1 MKRFAVYS
9 GCALLLIATAA
20 DAATIAIGTGARRL
34 IFRVGAGSGAAGGST
49 GTINVV
55 TFTVPA
61 ANVGDGTAIVGTVAP
76 ASPDC
81 PAGTVVIDAQARTTA
96 GAGNSRNVT
105 ISANSSVALIAGAFT
120 IPFTQIDWI
129 SSTPGGIACL
139 ATPTT
144 IPSGT
149 FTGAAGQSLYQA
161 PGTFPSPAQA
171 CACMQFR
178 YLNQNVAS
186 AGTYTGRVTYTLSMP

>member
-9 GCALLLIATAA
+9 GCALLLIAVLA
-20 DAATIAIGTGARRL
+20 DGATIAIGTGARRL
-34 IFRVGAGSGAAGGST
+34 IFRVGAGTGAAGGNT
-49 GTINVV
+49 ATINVV
-55 TFTVPA
+55 SFAVPA
-61 ANVGDGTAIVGTVAP
+61 ANVGNGIAVVGTVAP
-76 ASPDC
+76 ASPSC
-81 PAGTVVIDAQARTTA
+81 PAGTVVIDAQARTPA

-105 ISANSSVALIAGAFT
+105 ISANSSVALTTGVFT

-129 SSTPGGIACL
+129 STTPGAGCL
-139 ATPTT
+139 AAPTT

-149 FTGAAGQSLYQA
+149 FNGAAGQSIYQA

-178 YLNQNVAS
+178 YLNQNIVS

>member
-9 GCALLLIATAA
+9 GCTLLLIAAVA

-34 IFRVGAGSGAAGGST
+34 IFRVGAGTGAAGGST
-49 GTINVV
+49 GTINLV

-61 ANVGDGTAIVGTVAP
+61 ASVGNGTPVVGTVAP

-81 PAGTVVIDAQARTTA
+81 PAGTVVIDAQARTPA
-96 GAGNSRNVT
+96 GAPRNVT
-105 ISANSSVALIAGAFT
+105 ISANSSVALTTGVFT

-139 ATPTT
+139 AAPTT
-144 IPSGT
+144 IPTGT
-149 FTGAAGQSLYQA
+149 FAGTAGQSLYQA
-161 PGTFPSPAQA
+161 PGTFSSPARA

-178 YLNQNVAS
+178 YLNQNVVS
-186 AGTYTGRVTYTLSMP
+186 AGTYTGRVTFTLSMP